1 MTHRF
6 QKSHQT
12 IPLEVFEN
20 KMAMIDIIELMQKM
34 PLCDPQSCK
43 AFREGRCQITD
54 LLTDKTKVCI
64 PERLAKE
71 R

>member
-20 KMAMIDIIELMQKM
+20 KMAMIDLIELMQKM
-34 PLCDPQSCK
+34 PLCTPQSCE

-54 LLTDKTKVCI
+54 LLTDETKACI
-64 PERLAKE
+64 PEGRAKE

>member
-12 IPLEVFEN
+12 ISLEVFEN

-54 LLTDKTKVCI
+54 LLTDETKVCI